1 MSIYGKQD
9 MLDALESDA
18 PGTLRIVPNP
28 EVGMFSTSAVD
39 LRLGHV
45 FTVFDKPSQGV
56 SLHVAVDEANP
67 EEIAGRYGKE
77 KALAA
82 GEYLN
87 LNPGDFVLSS
97 TVERIE
103 MPLHL
108 AARIEGRSSLARFGL
123 SVHQTAP
130 TIHADFRGAI
140 RLEIA
145 NVGPF
150 VCRLTPGIRI
160 CQLII
165 EELKTPAT
173 ERLLSRFQDQAN

>member
-1 MSIYGKQD
+1 MSIYGKPD
-9 MLDALESDA
+9 IVNALESGD
-18 PGTLRIVPNP
+18 LLIDPNP
-28 EVGMFSTSAVD
+28 EVEMFSTSAVD
-39 LRLGHV
+39 LRLANRFSV
-45 FTVFDKPSQGV
+45 FSKPTPGASILV
-56 SLHVAVDEANP
+56 VVDEADP
-67 EEIAGRYGKE
+67 EEIVERYGTEKE
-77 KALAA
+77 LAA
-82 GEYLN
+82 GEYLD
-87 LNPGDFVLSS
+87 LNPGGFVLSS

-108 AARIEGRSSLARFGL
+108 AARVEGRSSLARFGL

-130 TIHADFRGAI
+130 TVHADFRGAI

-150 VCRLTPGIRI
+150 VCRLAPGIRI

-173 ERLLSRFQDQAN
+173 EGLLSRFQDQAN

>member
-1 MSIYGKQD
+1 
-9 MLDALESDA
+9 
-18 PGTLRIVPNP
+18 
-28 EVGMFSTSAVD
+28 
-39 LRLGHV
+39 
-45 FTVFDKPSQGV
+45 
-56 SLHVAVDEANP
+56 
-67 EEIAGRYGKE
+67 
-77 KALAA
+77 
-82 GEYLN
+82 
-87 LNPGDFVLSS
+87 
-97 TVERIE
+97 

-160 CQLII
+160 CQLIV

-173 ERLLSRFQDQAN
+173 EGLLSRFQDQTH

>member
-1 MSIYGKQD
+1 MSIYSKQD
-9 MLDALESDA
+9 MLDALKSGA
-18 PGTLRIVPNP
+18 LHIAPNP
-28 EVGMFSTSAVD
+28 EVEMFSTSAVD
-39 LRLGHV
+39 LRLGHG
-45 FTVFDKPSQGV
+45 FTFFDKPSQGV
-56 SLHVAVDEANP
+56 SIRVVVDEANP
-67 EEIAGRYGKE
+67 EEIAGQYGKE
-77 KALAA
+77 KVLAG
-82 GEYLN
+82 GEYLD
-87 LNPGDFVLSS
+87 LEPGDFVLAS
-97 TVERIE
+97 TMERIE

-173 ERLLSRFQDQAN
+173 EGLLSRFQGQTH